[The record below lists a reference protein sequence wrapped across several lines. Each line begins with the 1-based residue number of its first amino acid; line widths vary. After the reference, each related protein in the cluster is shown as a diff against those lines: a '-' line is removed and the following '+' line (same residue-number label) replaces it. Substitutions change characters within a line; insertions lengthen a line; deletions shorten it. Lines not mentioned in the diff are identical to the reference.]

1 MEFFILMNGVNK
13 TNWNYI
19 SSFGRIDVFFGAPLI
34 GANDF
39 KQLIKIINTLL
50 LRDWVD
56 WFQNYI
62 ISIKK
67 MHV

>member
-1 MEFFILMNGVNK
+1 MEFFILMNGVNE

-19 SSFGRIDVFFGAPLI
+19 SSFGRIDVFFGASLL